1 MGNLCRIP
9 HQKTCIGRAIANRRA
24 HHLKTDTNMKIK
36 LTLLAGASMLTI
48 FSCES
53 NKYSEVD
60 QVKATSDLETYVDS
74 VETVAQMRPL
84 PDWSVIDKRFGQ
96 LESTAKEINK
106 DLEVE
111 NTAVIALEER
121 YQDAVADAKQEAEN
135 FDRSADLH
143 MKNVEAWWDNKS
155 KEMKTGTKI
164 ASIEIEASTKE
175 SLDWLTANF
184 DNLSDDAKEKF
195 TKISTDVSLN

>member
-1 MGNLCRIP
+1 M
-9 HQKTCIGRAIANRRA
+9 KTKSI
-24 HHLKTDTNMKIK
+24 
-36 LTLLAGASMLTI
+36 LLAGASMLTI

-53 NKYSEVD
+53 NKYSDVD
-60 QVKATSDLETYVDS
+60 QVKATSDLETFVDS
-74 VETVAQMRPL
+74 VETATQMRPL
-84 PDWSVIDKRFGQ
+84 PDWSITDKRFDE
-96 LESTAKEINK
+96 LESNAKEINK
-106 DLEVE
+106 DLGVE
-111 NTAVIALEER
+111 DTAVLALEER

-164 ASIEIEASTKE
+164 ASAEIETSTKE

-184 DNLSDDAKEKF
+184 DHLNDDAKEKF

>member
-1 MGNLCRIP
+1 M
-9 HQKTCIGRAIANRRA
+9 KT
-24 HHLKTDTNMKIK
+24 K

-53 NKYSEVD
+53 NKYSDVD
-60 QVKATSDLETYVDS
+60 QVKATSDLETFVDS
-74 VETVAQMRPL
+74 VETAAQMRPL
-84 PDWSVIDKRFGQ
+84 PDWSVTDKRFGK
-96 LESTAKEINK
+96 LESTAQEINK
-106 DLEVE
+106 DLGVE
-111 NTAVIALEER
+111 DTGVIALKER

-164 ASIEIEASTKE
+164 ASTEIETSTKE
-175 SLDWLTANF
+175 SMDWLTANF

>member
-1 MGNLCRIP
+1 
-9 HQKTCIGRAIANRRA
+9 
-24 HHLKTDTNMKIK
+24 MKIK

>member
-1 MGNLCRIP
+1 M
-9 HQKTCIGRAIANRRA
+9 KT
-24 HHLKTDTNMKIK
+24 K
-36 LTLLAGASMLTI
+36 LILIAGASMLTI
-48 FSCES
+48 SSCET
-53 NKYSEVD
+53 NKYSDVD
-60 QVKATSDLETYVDS
+60 QVKATSDLETFVDS

-84 PDWSVIDKRFGQ
+84 PDWSITDKRFDE
-96 LESTAKEINK
+96 LESTAEEINK

-111 NTAVIALEER
+111 DTAIIALEER

-164 ASIEIEASTKE
+164 ASNEIEATTKE
-175 SLDWLTANF
+175 SMDWLTANF
-184 DNLSDDAKEKF
+184 DNLSDASKEKF

>member
-1 MGNLCRIP
+1 
-9 HQKTCIGRAIANRRA
+9 
-24 HHLKTDTNMKIK
+24 MKIK
-36 LTLLAGASMLTI
+36 IILLAGASMLTI
-48 FSCES
+48 LSCES
-53 NKYSEVD
+53 NKYSDVD
-60 QVKATSDLETYVDS
+60 QVKATSDLESFVDS

-84 PDWSVIDKRFGQ
+84 PDWSITDKRFDE
-96 LESTAKEINK
+96 LKSTAKEINK

-111 NTAVIALEER
+111 DTAVIALEER

-164 ASIEIEASTKE
+164 ASNEIEASTKE
-175 SLDWLTANF
+175 SMDWLTANF
-184 DNLSDDAKEKF
+184 DNLSDASKEKF
-195 TKISTDVSLN
+195 TKIRTDVSLN

>member
-1 MGNLCRIP
+1 
-9 HQKTCIGRAIANRRA
+9 
-24 HHLKTDTNMKIK
+24 
-36 LTLLAGASMLTI
+36 
-48 FSCES
+48 
-53 NKYSEVD
+53 
-60 QVKATSDLETYVDS
+60 VKATSDLETFVDS
-74 VETVAQMRPL
+74 VETVAKMRPL
-84 PDWSVIDKRFGQ
+84 PDWSITDKRFGE
-96 LESTAKEINK
+96 LESSAKEINK

-111 NTAVIALEER
+111 DTAVIALKER

-164 ASIEIEASTKE
+164 ASNEIEASTKE
-175 SLDWLTANF
+175 SMDWLTANF
-184 DNLSDDAKEKF
+184 DNLSDASKEKF

>member
-1 MGNLCRIP
+1 ME
-9 HQKTCIGRAIANRRA
+9 
-24 HHLKTDTNMKIK
+24 HHLKTGTLMKTK
-36 LTLLAGASMLTI
+36 LILLAGASMLTI

-53 NKYSEVD
+53 NKYSDVD
-60 QVKATSDLETYVDS
+60 QVKATSDLETFVDS
-74 VETVAQMRPL
+74 VETVAKMRPL
-84 PDWSVIDKRFGQ
+84 PDWSITDKRFGE

-106 DLEVE
+106 DLGVE
-111 NTAVIALEER
+111 DTEVIALEER
-121 YQDAVADAKQEAEN
+121 YQDAVDDAKQEAEN

-164 ASIEIEASTKE
+164 ASTEIEASTKE
-175 SLDWLTANF
+175 SMDWLTANF
-184 DNLSDDAKEKF
+184 DNLSDAAKEKF

>member
-1 MGNLCRIP
+1 M
-9 HQKTCIGRAIANRRA
+9 KT
-24 HHLKTDTNMKIK
+24 K
-36 LTLLAGASMLTI
+36 LILLAGATMLTI
-48 FSCES
+48 SSCET
-53 NKYSEVD
+53 NKYSDVD
-60 QVKATSDLETYVDS
+60 QVKATSDLETFVDS

-84 PDWSVIDKRFGQ
+84 PDWSITDKRFDE

-111 NTAVIALEER
+111 DTAILALEER

-164 ASIEIEASTKE
+164 ASNEIEATTKE
-175 SLDWLTANF
+175 SMDWLTANF
-184 DNLSDDAKEKF
+184 DNLSDASKEKF

>member
-1 MGNLCRIP
+1 
-9 HQKTCIGRAIANRRA
+9 
-24 HHLKTDTNMKIK
+24 
-36 LTLLAGASMLTI
+36 MLTI
-48 FSCES
+48 LSCES
-53 NKYSEVD
+53 NKYSDVD
-60 QVKATSDLETYVDS
+60 QVKATSDLENFVDS

-84 PDWSVIDKRFGQ
+84 PDWSITDKRFDE
-96 LESTAKEINK
+96 LKSTSKEINK

-111 NTAVIALEER
+111 DTAVIALEER

-164 ASIEIEASTKE
+164 ASNEIEASTKE
-175 SLDWLTANF
+175 SMDWLTANF
-184 DNLSDDAKEKF
+184 DNLSDASKEKF
-195 TKISTDVSLN
+195 TKIRTDVSLN

>member
-1 MGNLCRIP
+1 M
-9 HQKTCIGRAIANRRA
+9 KT
-24 HHLKTDTNMKIK
+24 K
-36 LTLLAGASMLTI
+36 LILLAGVSMFTI
-48 FSCES
+48 YSCDTK
-53 NKYSEVD
+53 KYSDVD
-60 QVKATSDLETYVDS
+60 QVKATSDLETFVDS

-84 PDWSVIDKRFGQ
+84 PDWSITDKRFGE

-106 DLEVE
+106 DLGVE
-111 NTAVIALEER
+111 DTAVIALEER

-164 ASIEIEASTKE
+164 ASTEIEASTKE
-175 SLDWLTANF
+175 SMDWLTANF
-184 DNLSDDAKEKF
+184 ENLSDDAKEKF

>member
-1 MGNLCRIP
+1 M
-9 HQKTCIGRAIANRRA
+9 KT
-24 HHLKTDTNMKIK
+24 K

-48 FSCES
+48 FSCDS

-60 QVKATSDLETYVDS
+60 QVKATSDLETFVDS

-84 PDWSVIDKRFGQ
+84 PDWSITDKRFGE

-106 DLEVE
+106 DLGVE
-111 NTAVIALEER
+111 DIAVLSLEER

-164 ASIEIEASTKE
+164 ASTEIEASTKE

-184 DNLSDDAKEKF
+184 ENLSDDAKEKF